1 MYPSFFLLAA
11 CLEKVQDQTAQIREA
26 REALNALR
34 NDYAEQR
41 RREEEEAHR
50 QRQIQMMQ
58 KVEHLRQ
65 QKRVCSVTHMYSK

>member
-1 MYPSFFLLAA
+1 MGLFSFAA

-58 KVEHLRQ
+58 KVEILRR
-65 QKRVCSVTHMYSK
+65 QKRVRHITYL